1 VEKALISVNHKTQTQ
16 MLTLTNTPSS
26 NYVPP
31 PEGIHSAVCVDVID
45 LGIQDTEFGPKH
57 KLRLTFELEA
67 KQDDGSPFK
76 VSKSFTASLHPKA
89 TLAGFISKWRGKP
102 VADGESINL
111 EKLIGASATLVLGTW
126 QNGDKSG
133 VGIDAISKPT
143 KKLSPSGSYDPAAAR
158 QRIAEY
164 AAKQGKVTT
173 PATAPVTTPAPKAPT
188 PKPAAAPDE
197 SDDIPF

>member
-1 VEKALISVNHKTQTQ
+1 
-16 MLTLTNTPSS
+16 MLTLTNTPTS
-26 NYVPP
+26 NYTPP

-67 KQDDGSPFK
+67 KKEDGTTPFA

-89 TLAGFISKWRGKP
+89 TLAQFIGKWRGKP
-102 VADGESINL
+102 IADGESINL

-126 QNGDKSG
+126 QNGDKAG

-143 KKLSPSGSYDPAAAR
+143 KKLAPSGTYDPAAAR

-164 AAKQGKVTT
+164 AAKKGN
-173 PATAPVTTPAPKAPT
+173 APVAAPAPVKKAPT
-188 PKPAAAPDE
+188 PKAEKVAEE